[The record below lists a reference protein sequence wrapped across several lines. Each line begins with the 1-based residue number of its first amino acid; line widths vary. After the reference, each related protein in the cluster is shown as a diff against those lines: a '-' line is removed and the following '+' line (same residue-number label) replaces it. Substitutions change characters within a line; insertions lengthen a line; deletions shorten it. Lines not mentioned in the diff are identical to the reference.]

1 MILLTVILSVD
12 GQNAYFTFRTGLLFA
27 SGLCGRR
34 TRSPA
39 DIRTPV
45 SDVCEHAVWRQRICL
60 ITDLESRSEGM
71 MFSELPDVAIST
83 GDANAMSADG
93 LLFLFAKIAES
104 VFYAYIVNTR
114 KFHIN
119 CQNCYD

>member
-1 MILLTVILSVD
+1 MSGRRDKYTSFTIIYTIILLTVILSVD

-27 SGLCGRR
+27 SGLCGRQ
-34 TRSPA
+34 TRSSA

-93 LLFLFAKIAES
+93 LLFLFAKD
-104 VFYAYIVNTR
+104 
-114 KFHIN
+114 
-119 CQNCYD
+119 C

>member
-1 MILLTVILSVD
+1 MSGRRDKYTSFTIIYAIILLTVILSVD

-27 SGLCGRR
+27 SGLCGRQ
-34 TRSPA
+34 TRSS
-39 DIRTPV
+39 V

-93 LLFLFAKIAES
+93 LLFLFAKD
-104 VFYAYIVNTR
+104 
-114 KFHIN
+114 
-119 CQNCYD
+119 C

>member
-1 MILLTVILSVD
+1 MDRMRILRSERDCCLLRD
-12 GQNAYFTFRTGLLFA
+12 CAGAEPGL
-27 SGLCGRR
+27 RR
-34 TRSPA
+34 S
-39 DIRTPV
+39 IRTPV

-93 LLFLFAKIAES
+93 LLFLFAKD
-104 VFYAYIVNTR
+104 
-114 KFHIN
+114 
-119 CQNCYD
+119 C

>member
-60 ITDLESRSEGM
+60 ITDLESRSE
-71 MFSELPDVAIST
+71 LPDVAIST

-93 LLFLFAKIAES
+93 LLFLFAKD
-104 VFYAYIVNTR
+104 
-114 KFHIN
+114 
-119 CQNCYD
+119 C